1 MAEAPKSTKKD
12 KADATKASTSDS
24 PAKTTKDAKGPV
36 EDAEVIGETP
46 PKATSTTA
54 ADATASAKDTPKD
67 AKTEPADAKA
77 ETDPKPAAKPAQPVT
92 SSRKAPP
99 ADSAAK
105 PVEKPAPKPAEP
117 KAETARTDKPA
128 APETK
133 PTPAEKVK
141 EPPRRPPEPKRGG
154 AGSFVGLLLGGV
166 AAAVI
171 GFVAAR
177 TVVPEGWPFPGVP
190 PEEDPLAA
198 AVETQGA
205 ALTAIGDRLNALD
218 ATLEEVKSDTSAI
231 DALRDSVATRLDGL
245 ETGALEIADRLDA
258 MDTRLSSVEKL
269 APEGTAAAE
278 MAAEAYAKELAQLR
292 EMFQGEL
299 DEIDA
304 AQAEAS
310 ALEAQ
315 LAETAKAASGRAALA
330 RVEAALDTGEPFE
343 TALADLTG
351 ATGVDAPP
359 ALSAVAADGV
369 PTLAEL
375 QAAFPEV
382 ARAAIEADIRTS
394 VEDGSMNRMQAFLQ
408 TQLGTRSLEP
418 KEGDSADAVLSRAE
432 AALKTGDLSTVLAEI
447 DTLPEASKP
456 AFADWRAQTETRAA
470 ALAAGAAL
478 ADELNAK

>member
-1 MAEAPKSTKKD
+1 MAQAPKSTKKD

-24 PAKTTKDAKGPV
+24 PAKTTKAAKGPV

-46 PKATSTTA
+46 PEPKSTTG
-54 ADATASAKDTPKD
+54 
-67 AKTEPADAKA
+67 ADAKDLPSDPS
-77 ETDPKPAAKPAQPVT
+77 EDPKTDTRDTKPAADSNPPAKPARSVT
-92 SSRKAPP
+92 SSRKSPP
-99 ADSAAK
+99 ADGAAN

-117 KAETARTDKPA
+117 KAETAVTDKPA
-128 APETK
+128 S
-133 PTPAEKVK
+133 AEKAK
-141 EPPRRPPEPKRGG
+141 EPPQRSPEPKRGG
-154 AGSFVGLLLGGV
+154 TRSFVGLLLGGV

-190 PEEDPLAA
+190 PEEDPLVGT
-198 AVETQGA
+198 VEAQGA

-218 ATLEEVKSDTSAI
+218 ATLAEVKSDTSAI
-231 DALRDSVATRLDGL
+231 DSLRDSVAARLDGL
-245 ETGALEIADRLDA
+245 ETGAIAIADRLDT
-258 MDTRLSSVEKL
+258 MDTRLTSVEKL
-269 APEGTAAAE
+269 APEGTEAAKV
-278 MAAEAYAKELAQLR
+278 AAEAYAKELAALR

-299 DEIDA
+299 DEINA

-310 ALEAQ
+310 VLEAQ
-315 LAETAKAASGRAALA
+315 LAESAKAASGRAALA

-351 ATGVDAPP
+351 ATGVDAPQ
-359 ALSAVAADGV
+359 ALSTVAADGV

-375 QAAFPEV
+375 QSAFPEA

-394 VEDGSMNRMQAFLQ
+394 VEEGSMNRMQAFLQ

-432 AALKTGDLSTVLAEI
+432 AALKTGDLATVLAEI
-447 DTLPEASKP
+447 DTLPEAAKP

-470 ALAAGAAL
+470 ALTAGAAL